1 MIQWEQIR
9 AKNQGKLAN
18 QIHERQDQKFT
29 RCNISKPNTAK
40 PNPAKG
46 RLQKKKKKKWF
57 LSLWGLT
64 PPLKSV
70 NQFFGN

>member
-29 RCNISKPNTAK
+29 RCNISKPDIAKPNTAK
-40 PNPAKG
+40 PNTAKPN
-46 RLQKKKKKKWF
+46 
-57 LSLWGLT
+57 T
-64 PPLKSV
+64 AKSNSAKPDTV
-70 NQFFGN
+70 KPDFA